1 MWESLSCFKDKDLGG
16 KYSKSNCILLTLFF
30 AVTVIIT
37 HGWLLFTHAGW
48 IIYDIH
54 MTYDLQFTNHSRNW
68 FCTEQLSVN
77 RYTIAQLMGTYH
89 LLMINYLKLW
99 NNIFQCYSQ
108 AASDWWCK
116 GVEVSVRNNMLLF
129 MCNFIQFKWDWLTNL
144 FYLWCCLWLIYSL
157 FVINILTKYCK
168 SNHYDFF
175 LLFGLS
181 YVWNTSLVV
190 STAGHCV
197 ISFMSLSFDL
207 FILNSFNLTTVLQ
220 FSNT

>member
-1 MWESLSCFKDKDLGG
+1 MRQYKKGAYYTIQRDSEAVTILKNEATLIRPTNLKYWAEIKIMLESLSCFKDKDLGG
-16 KYSKSNCILLTLFF
+16 KYSKSNFILLTLFF
-30 AVTVIIT
+30 AFTLMIT

-99 NNIFQCYSQ
+99 NTIFQCYSQ

-129 MCNFIQFKWDWLTNL
+129 MCYFIQFNCGQCGTDWLI
-144 FYLWCCLWLIYSL
+144 CSIYD
-157 FVINILTKYCK
+157 VV
-168 SNHYDFF
+168 
-175 LLFGLS
+175 FGLS
-181 YVWNTSLVV
+181 IHFLW
-190 STAGHCV
+190 ST
-197 ISFMSLSFDL
+197 F
-207 FILNSFNLTTVLQ
+207 
-220 FSNT
+220 